1 MKKLIAIVAGEP
13 NSINSEIIVKTWKK
27 IRNTKNF
34 FVIGNYS
41 ILKKQINEIGQNIKI
56 SKINSINELSIK
68 ENLNILDVPLKF
80 KSSFIASANNTK
92 EYVLKSLDVAHGLAM
107 NKLIKGFVNLPI
119 NKKILSNKYLGVT
132 EYLAFKNNVEGKE
145 VMMIYNKKMSVVPLT
160 THLEVKN
167 ITEKIKPSL
176 IKAKMISLNRGYKK
190 LFKKKPA
197 IAVLGL
203 NPHNSE
209 NRKNSIENKV
219 IKPALIYLKKLGLNI
234 RGPFPAD
241 TIFNIQ
247 KKLKYNVVVG
257 MYHDQ
262 VLAPFKALYGFDAI
276 NITLGLKYLR
286 MSPDHGTAQDIVALN
301 EANPQSLISA
311 INFLKTIND

>member
-27 IRNTKNF
+27 IKNKKDF
-34 FVIGNYS
+34 FVIGNCS

-68 ENLNILDVPLKF
+68 ENLNILDIPLKF
-80 KSSFIASANNTK
+80 KSSFVVSAANTK
-92 EYVLKSLDVAHGLAM
+92 DYVLKSLDVAHNLAI

-176 IKAKMISLNRGYKK
+176 IKAKMISLNKGYKK

-209 NRKNSIENKV
+209 NRQNSIENKI
-219 IKPALIYLKKLGLNI
+219 IKPSIKKLKNLGLDVK
-234 RGPFPAD
+234 GPFSAD
-241 TIFNIQ
+241 TIFNNQ
-247 KKLKYNVVVG
+247 KKIGFNIIVG

-286 MSPDHGTAQDIVALN
+286 VSPDHGTAQDIVGLN
-301 EANPQSLISA
+301 KANPQSLISA
-311 INFLKTIND
+311 INFINNIND